1 MVKAEKVPREFAR
14 LNFTDGEVVVSP
26 RDMDV
31 FVISAAKAVEACQGE
46 VKKGEH
52 VQRFSGQFLAPLHN
66 WCLINAD
73 KIRGCYL
80 AVPSDHIPVFV
91 VTNSRRFDFE
101 FGEKVAG
108 IELQLAQAG
117 WQVNVLQLPDADDES
132 LATFLDLEMALQV
145 YANG

>member
-1 MVKAEKVPREFAR
+1 MVGSKAVPRHFAR
-14 LNFTDGEVVVSP
+14 LSFSDGQVVVSP

-31 FVISAAKAVEACQGE
+31 FVISAAKAIEACQGE
-46 VKKGEH
+46 VKKDEH
-52 VQRFSGQFLAPLHN
+52 VERFSGQFLAPLHD
-66 WCLINAD
+66 WCLSNSDRVRA
-73 KIRGCYL
+73 CYL

-101 FGEKVAG
+101 FAEKVAA

-117 WQVNVLQLPDADDES
+117 WQVNVLQLPDADDDS
-132 LATFLDLEMALQV
+132 LATFLDLEKALQV

>member
-1 MVKAEKVPREFAR
+1 MVKVEKVPRAPAQLSFK
-14 LNFTDGEVVVSP
+14 DGQVVVSP

-31 FVISAAKAVEACQGE
+31 FVISAAKAIEACQGE
-46 VKKGEH
+46 VKKSQH
-52 VQRFSGQFLAPLHN
+52 VERFSEEFLAPLHD
-66 WCLINAD
+66 WCLSNAG
-73 KIRGCYL
+73 RVQACYL

-101 FGEKVAG
+101 FAEKVAA

-117 WQVNVLQLPDADDES
+117 WGVSISQLPDADGGS
-132 LATFLDLEMALQV
+132 LATFLDPEQALQV

>member
-1 MVKAEKVPREFAR
+1 MVKAKKVRREFVR
-14 LNFTDGEVVVSP
+14 LNFTSGEVIVST

-31 FVISAAKAVEACQGE
+31 FVISAAKAVEACQVE
-46 VKKGEH
+46 VKKDEY
-52 VQRFSGQFLAPLHN
+52 VERFSSQFLAPLHE

-80 AVPSDHIPVFV
+80 AVPSDHVPVFV

-101 FGEKVAG
+101 FAEKVAA

-132 LATFLDLEMALQV
+132 LATFIDLEKALQV

>member
-1 MVKAEKVPREFAR
+1 MVKVKKTPRDLAR
-14 LNFTDGEVVVSP
+14 LSFSDGRVVVSP

-31 FVISAAKAVEACQGE
+31 FVISAAKAIEACQGE
-46 VKKGEH
+46 VKKDEH
-52 VQRFSGQFLAPLHN
+52 LERFSSQFLAPLHD

-80 AVPSDHIPVFV
+80 ALPSDHIPVFV

-101 FGEKVAG
+101 FAEKVAG

-117 WQVNVLQLPDADDES
+117 WSISVSQLPETDGLS
-132 LATFLDLEMALQV
+132 LATFFNPEQALQV